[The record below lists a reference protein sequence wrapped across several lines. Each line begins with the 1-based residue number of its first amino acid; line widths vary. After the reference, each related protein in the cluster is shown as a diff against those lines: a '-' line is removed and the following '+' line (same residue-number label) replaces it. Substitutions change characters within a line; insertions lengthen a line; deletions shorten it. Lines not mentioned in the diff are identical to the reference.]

1 MSQQDLISAIVREVM
16 AELNGG
22 KGVLNGAPAANGAA
36 TTNGAAAN
44 GAGQKLDYRRDY
56 PLAEKRPELVKTATG
71 KSLSEITL
79 DAVVSGAV
87 KAEEIRI
94 TPQTLEYQAQ
104 IGESIGRPQFAGNLR
119 RAAEMTA
126 VPAARIL
133 QMYNALRPNRS
144 TKAELLAIADE
155 LETQYAAK
163 ICAGFVREAAE
174 VYERRGVLRRD

>member
-1 MSQQDLISAIVREVM
+1 MSQQELISAIVREVM

-22 KGVLNGAPAANGAA
+22 KPAPIGVVA
-36 TTNGAAAN
+36 TNGHTN
-44 GAGQKLDYRRDY
+44 GHVSGTNGHKLDYKRDY

-71 KSLSEITL
+71 KSLADITL
-79 DAVVSGAV
+79 DAVVSGAI

-104 IGESIGRPQFAGNLR
+104 IGESIGRPQFARNLR

-126 VPAARIL
+126 VPDARIL

-155 LETQYAAK
+155 LETKFGAK
-163 ICAGFVREAAE
+163 VCAGFVREAAD
-174 VYERRGVLRRD
+174 VYERRGVLKKD

>member
-1 MSQQDLISAIVREVM
+1 MSQQELISAIVREVM

-22 KGVLNGAPAANGAA
+22 KPAPLGVAA
-36 TTNGAAAN
+36 TNGHVNGTNGS
-44 GAGQKLDYRRDY
+44 KLDYRRDY
-56 PLAEKRPELVKTATG
+56 PMAEKRPELVKTATG
-71 KSLSEITL
+71 KSLADITL

-104 IGESIGRPQFAGNLR
+104 IGESIGRPQFARNLR

-126 VPAARIL
+126 VPDVRIL

-144 TKAELLAIADE
+144 SKSDLLAIADE
-155 LETQYAAK
+155 LDTKYSAKVCAA
-163 ICAGFVREAAE
+163 FVREAAD
-174 VYERRGVLRRD
+174 VYERRGVLKKD

>member
-22 KGVLNGAPAANGAA
+22 KGVLNSAPAASVAPK
-36 TTNGAAAN
+36 AN
-44 GAGQKLDYRRDY
+44 GQKLDYRRDF
-56 PLAEKRPELVKTATG
+56 PMAEKRPELIKTATG
-71 KSLSEITL
+71 KSLSDITL

-87 KAEEIRI
+87 KADEIRI

-104 IGESIGRPQFAGNLR
+104 IGESIGRPQFAHNLR

-126 VPAARIL
+126 VPDARIL

-144 TKAELLAIADE
+144 SKAELLAIAEE
-155 LETQYAAK
+155 LETKYGAK
-163 ICAGFVREAAE
+163 VCAGFVREAAD
-174 VYERRGVLRRD
+174 VYERRGVLRKD